1 MTARKQPVMLQH
13 KQRKREEA
21 RPLLDGCRKVIG
33 PTSAQTERERGAA
46 AALDG
51 RRKVTGSLFTDRGG
65 ERDAVAA
72 G

>member
-1 MTARKQPVMLQH
+1 MLLH
-13 KQRKREEA
+13 KQRKTEEA

-33 PTSAQTERERGAA
+33 PTSAQTEGERDAA

-51 RRKVTGSLFTDRGG
+51 CGKVTGTASAQSEG
-65 ERDAVAA
+65 ERDAVTA